1 MMTIADLPMVMGAV
15 LIAAGVLMVV
25 VQFFL
30 RPSSSNPNIY
40 GALVTMI
47 IVGAVLLGVGAFL
60 HR

>member
-1 MMTIADLPMVMGAV
+1 MTIVNLPSIMGAG
-15 LIAAGVLMVV
+15 LIAGGLFLVL

-30 RPSSSNPNIY
+30 RPSSNNQNAY

-47 IVGAVLLGVGAFL
+47 IVGAVLLGVGDFV